1 MPIMIS
7 REEIRILKEQEKEK
21 KTPLGETTMNDKV
34 FIIDKRIFLD

>member
-7 REEIRILKEQEKEK
+7 REEIRLLKEQEKEK
-21 KTPLGETTMNDKV
+21 KTPLGEIIMNGKV